1 MSQPQNDDWSY
12 HDKALFNR
20 DEADR
25 AAVLSALADGY
36 PRISNLIRWSG
47 SGVVVTTI
55 FEKTAALAHA
65 ILLINPSAD
74 EPFSVVLYADKLEFD
89 RSISLRSGTST
100 GGPDVAGTAFYARFT
115 NQLGRSLAATPA
127 TGPSH

>member
-1 MSQPQNDDWSY
+1 VTSQQTDDWSY

-20 DEADR
+20 DEAER
-25 AAVLSALADGY
+25 SAVLQALADGY

-74 EPFSVVLYADKLEFD
+74 EPFSVILYADKLEFD
-89 RSISLRSGTST
+89 RSISLRSGTSP
-100 GGPDVAGTAFYARFT
+100 GGPDVAGTAFYRAFTDRLGKSLSQTPDTGAR
-115 NQLGRSLAATPA
+115 
-127 TGPSH
+127 H